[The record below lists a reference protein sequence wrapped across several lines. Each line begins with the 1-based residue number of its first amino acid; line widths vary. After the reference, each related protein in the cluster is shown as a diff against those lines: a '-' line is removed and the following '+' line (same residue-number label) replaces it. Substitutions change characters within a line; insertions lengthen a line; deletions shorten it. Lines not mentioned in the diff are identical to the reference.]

1 MQKIKMYQ
9 DSLSAV
15 SEETEVEEEHILSNS
30 KQEEIVDARSIL
42 MKILTDQGFY
52 PIQISHFTGI
62 GVRSV
67 NGFLQGFRARC
78 NSRKIMRINYENVRN
93 NLGIT

>member
-1 MQKIKMYQ
+1 MEKIKIYQ
-9 DSLSAV
+9 DSISAV
-15 SEETEVEEEHILSNS
+15 SDETEVEESQIISNS

-42 MKILTDQGFY
+42 IKILSDQGFY
-52 PIQISHFTGI
+52 PIQINHFTGI

-67 NGFLQGFRARC
+67 NSFLQGFKTRC

-93 NLGIT
+93 NLGI

>member
-1 MQKIKMYQ
+1 MFQ

-15 SEETEVEEEHILSNS
+15 SEETEVEEAQILSNS

-67 NGFLQGFRARC
+67 NGFLQGFRTRC